1 MYLEPKFQP
10 SLRINP
16 KIISFDLLDEKFI
29 KDNIINAPLIFEEN
43 EIKDIPLEE
52 LLETNNLIIPCIADD
67 AFIDKSQLDEPISGK
82 NFNEIYKSYL
92 LTQNEKME
100 GEKEELKNEIFMRT
114 MQRKLLLKIYLN
126 RMKKKENKNVLTEK
140 NQTEERIDMDKLL
153 VKVRG
158 YRKKMDKKI
167 KEKKEQLKKEEEF
180 EEIEDDDDWID
191 NKILKEEN

>member
-1 MYLEPKFQP
+1 M
-10 SLRINP
+10 
-16 KIISFDLLDEKFI
+16 
-29 KDNIINAPLIFEEN
+29 
-43 EIKDIPLEE
+43 EE

-82 NFNEIYKSYL
+82 NFNEIYKSFL
-92 LTQNEKME
+92 LIQNEKIE

-114 MQRKLLLKIYLN
+114 LQRKLLLKIYLN
-126 RMKKKENKNVLTEK
+126 RLKKKENMNVLKEK
-140 NQTEERIDMDKLL
+140 SQVEERIDMDKLL